1 MIYIL
6 FLLLGIAPTVCAM
19 EAENTPKFSTEET
32 SSKAQGRKPLQR
44 LDPNVPI
51 RASIPTCLNLGS
63 WGYTLTETL
72 EMRRSCLTR
81 FESTYVSEINFLGD
95 AGLFDGRLLK
105 ENKTVYNKDVMQTLH
120 GIFTTDTCGGG
131 SIPSDF
137 KYNTVSFFED
147 LDAFKKLIKERE
159 SQTAEIKALL
169 EEIQIPF
176 HFALWMTTYYWNHK
190 AEYLQKIRE
199 EASK

>member
-1 MIYIL
+1 MKYIL
-6 FLLLGIAPTVCAM
+6 FLLLGIAPDVCAM

-44 LDPNVPI
+44 IDPNVPR
-51 RASIPTCLNLGS
+51 RASVPTCLNLGS
-63 WGYTLTETL
+63 WGYTLAENL
-72 EMRRSCLTR
+72 EIRRNFLTR
-81 FESTYVSEINFLGD
+81 FKSTYFSEIVSLGD

-105 ENKTVYNKDVMQTLH
+105 ENKTLYNKDVMQTLH

-159 SQTAEIKALL
+159 SQPAEIRAFL
-169 EEIQIPF
+169 EEIQLPF
-176 HFALWMTTYYWNHK
+176 HLVLWMTTYYWNHK
-190 AEYLQKIRE
+190 EEYVQELRD
-199 EASK
+199 